1 MRAEGVHDLCISS
14 FAERALWASRHRVGG
29 LPFTGVPA
37 VGALSFHDRY
47 STNSARFLEPRAR
60 STESA
65 SG

>member
-1 MRAEGVHDLCISS
+1 MRSESVHDLRITS
-14 FAERALWASRHRVGG
+14 FAERTLRASRHRVGG
-29 LPFTGVPA
+29 LLFAGVLA
-37 VGALSFHDRY
+37 VGALRFHGRY